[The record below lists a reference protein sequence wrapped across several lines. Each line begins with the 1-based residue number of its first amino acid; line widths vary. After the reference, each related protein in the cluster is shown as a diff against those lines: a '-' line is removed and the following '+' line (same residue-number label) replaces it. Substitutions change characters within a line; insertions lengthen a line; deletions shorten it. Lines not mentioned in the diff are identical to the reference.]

1 MKYIPY
7 ILIIVLLSATGY
19 YAYQANK
26 WEKTS
31 WINYKAA
38 DSWIEAHKKLSKENA
53 DMVTGYTSL
62 FEEAHITEF
71 IQINGAY
78 PCLPA
83 TTKPKTT
90 EDGKGFL
97 RFGGCEQD
105 TSKPYIATSTEI
117 TLTEGCDPVF
127 LGKQS
132 EHYVEEYKPG
142 ETYFSFLGMAEKGGN
157 VYEIKCQ

>member
-1 MKYIPY
+1 MKHIPY
-7 ILIIVLLSATGY
+7 IVIVVLLSATGY

-31 WINYKAA
+31 WINYRAA

-53 DMVTGYTSL
+53 DMTTRYTSA
-62 FEEAHITEF
+62 FTEAHITQF
-71 IQINGAY
+71 TQKGGSY

-83 TTKPKTT
+83 TTTPETT
-90 EDGKGFL
+90 KDGKL
-97 RFGGCEQD
+97 VLKFGGCEKD
-105 TSKPYIATSTEI
+105 ASKPYIATSTEI
-117 TLTEGCDPVF
+117 TFVDGCDPVF

-132 EHYVEEYKPG
+132 ARYIGKYEPG
-142 ETYFSFLGMAEKGGN
+142 ETYLSFSRMTEKGGN